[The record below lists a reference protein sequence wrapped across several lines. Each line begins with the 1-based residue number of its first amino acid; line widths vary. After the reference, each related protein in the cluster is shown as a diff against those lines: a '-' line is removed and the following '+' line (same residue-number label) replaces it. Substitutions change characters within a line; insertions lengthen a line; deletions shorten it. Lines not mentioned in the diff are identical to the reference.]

1 MHAPHARP
9 LALRASRRRTRL
21 DFAPGRG
28 DKRSIKVGAM
38 NVLRA
43 AIGILGLALLGL
55 VLWAA
60 FAAAERHGAIFDQLA
75 VFTTMPWGIVGLAD
89 LYIGFLLFAVLVFLT
104 ERSWLVA
111 ALWAAP
117 TFVLGNIWA
126 ALWFVI
132 RLPHLAKQLSKPD
145 WPTS

>member
-1 MHAPHARP
+1 
-9 LALRASRRRTRL
+9 
-21 DFAPGRG
+21 
-28 DKRSIKVGAM
+28 M
-38 NVLRA
+38 NVVRA
-43 AIGILGLALLGL
+43 AIAVAGLALLAV

-60 FAAAERHGAIFDQLA
+60 FAMQDLHGTFLDQLA
-75 VFTTMPWGIVGLAD
+75 VLTTLPWGIATLAD
-89 LYIGFLLFAVLVFLT
+89 LLVGFLLFAVLVFLT

-117 TFVLGNIWA
+117 VFIFGNIWA

>member
-1 MHAPHARP
+1 
-9 LALRASRRRTRL
+9 
-21 DFAPGRG
+21 
-28 DKRSIKVGAM
+28 M

-55 VLWAA
+55 LLWAGLA
-60 FAAAERHGAIFDQLA
+60 LHDLHGSFMDQFA
-75 VFTTMPWGIVGLAD
+75 VVTTLPWGVVSLVD
-89 LYIGFLLFAVLVFLT
+89 LYLGFLLFAVLVFLT
-104 ERSWLVA
+104 ERSWIVA
-111 ALWAAP
+111 AFWAAP
-117 TFVLGNIWA
+117 VFLLGNVWS

>member
-1 MHAPHARP
+1 
-9 LALRASRRRTRL
+9 
-21 DFAPGRG
+21 
-28 DKRSIKVGAM
+28 M

-55 VLWAA
+55 ALWAT
-60 FAAAERHGAIFDQLA
+60 FAAPERHGTIFDQLA
-75 VFTTMPWGIVGLAD
+75 VFTTMPWGMVGLAD
-89 LYIGFLLFAVLVFLT
+89 RLIAFLLFAVLVFLT

-117 TFVLGNIWA
+117 ALILGVIWT

-132 RLPHLAKQLSKPD
+132 RLPHIAKQLSKPD

>member
-1 MHAPHARP
+1 M
-9 LALRASRRRTRL
+9 T
-21 DFAPGRG
+21 
-28 DKRSIKVGAM
+28 
-38 NVLRA
+38 VLRA

-60 FAAAERHGAIFDQLA
+60 VSMQDLHGTFFEQLA
-75 VFTTMPWGIVGLAD
+75 VVTTLPWGIAALVD
-89 LYIGFLLFAVLVFLT
+89 LYVGFVFFAVIVFLT
-104 ERSWLVA
+104 ERSWIVA

-117 TFVLGNIWA
+117 IFILGNIWA
-126 ALWFVI
+126 AVWLVI

>member
-1 MHAPHARP
+1 
-9 LALRASRRRTRL
+9 
-21 DFAPGRG
+21 
-28 DKRSIKVGAM
+28 M

-43 AIGILGLALLGL
+43 AVGILGLALLGL
-55 VLWAA
+55 VIWAA
-60 FAAAERHGAIFDQLA
+60 IAMHDLHGSFFDQLA
-75 VFTTMPWGIVGLAD
+75 VVTTLPWGIATLAD
-89 LYIGFLLFAVLVFLT
+89 LYVGFVIFAAIVFLT

-117 TFVLGNIWA
+117 VFIVGNIWA
-126 ALWFVI
+126 ALWLVI